1 MLVSQIR
8 CVSHIDERT
17 SARSSARR
25 RQKHDVLL
33 LLPPPPLRR
42 AKAAPPG
49 PVSPSAGAHASARH
63 WAPPY

>member
-1 MLVSQIR
+1 MLVSQIM

-25 RQKHDVLL
+25 RQKHDVL